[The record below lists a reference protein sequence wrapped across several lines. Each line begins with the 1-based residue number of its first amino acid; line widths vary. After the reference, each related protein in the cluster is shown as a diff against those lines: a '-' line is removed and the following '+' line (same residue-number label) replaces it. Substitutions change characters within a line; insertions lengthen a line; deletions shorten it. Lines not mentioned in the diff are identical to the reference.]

1 MTEFMY
7 PTEVIQ
13 LPSQGK
19 YYPEGHPLRE
29 NGGKL
34 DVKYMTAKEEDILT
48 STNLIAN
55 GTVVDKLL
63 DSLVIHKGVK
73 HTDLTTGDANAV
85 LIASRVLAFG
95 KDYPITVTCG
105 KCNKTTDHIVDL
117 SKLQAPDEVLEAGD
131 TGHHTFKT
139 PTGLEVSIKSLTRG
153 EEIRIEK
160 DNKAIEEKMGMGFS
174 NEVTSR
180 LKAIVVSI
188 NGVTDKNELFKM
200 IDNLVIRDSKFIR
213 KEFDKVNPSVD
224 MTTEVDCEHCGAGI
238 KGGIPIGINFL
249 WPDAEL

>member
-85 LIASRVLAFG
+85 LLASRILAYG
-95 KDYPITVTCG
+95 KDYPVVVNCT
-105 KCNKTTDHIVDL
+105 KCNKEIEHTVDL
-117 SKLQAPDEVLEAGD
+117 TKLEFPDKLEQSDSQGCIS
-131 TGHHTFKT
+131 FET
-139 PTGLEVSIKSLTRG
+139 PTGLQVKIKPMTRG
-153 EEIRIEK
+153 QEIKVEK
-160 DNKAIEEKMGMGFS
+160 DIKAIQDKLKKEYAS
-174 NEVTSR
+174 EVTSR
-180 LKAIVVSI
+180 LKEIIVSI
-188 NGVTDKNELFKM
+188 NGNEKKSDLSTQ
-200 IDNLVIRDSKFIR
+200 IDNLIIKDTKFIR
-213 KEFDKVNPSVD
+213 EQIDKSNPSVD
-224 MTTEVDCEHCGAGI
+224 MTLEVTCDCGHTT
-238 KGGIPIGINFL
+238 KGDIPIGINFL
-249 WPDAEL
+249 WPED